1 MEEVNKY
8 LEQLLNI
15 NDTIVVSC
23 SGGPDSMCLLS
34 LLLNLKKVKSLNII
48 VAHVN
53 HKVRKES
60 DEEESFVKEY
70 TKSHGAIFELL
81 TINNYNKKN
90 FHDDARVQRYKFTDG
105 LMKKYKAKY
114 LFTAHHGDDLIE
126 TILMRIERGSN
137 LTGYIG
143 FKKEM
148 DHDGYKVI
156 RPLITLNK
164 CEIKNFDETN
174 NIPYRIDKTNMSNIY
189 TRNRYRNKIL
199 PLLKEKNDNIQ
210 LKYLKFSQELN
221 DYDTFIKRFITDK
234 KILKDNRIDIEKYN
248 SEGTFLKRKIIEM
261 CIQSIQQHDELYVTD
276 SVINEIQKAI
286 ESPKPNIKVSLN
298 NGYVGIKE
306 YNTFYISRQ
315 KDYKDFDILLKDR
328 FENEFWIIKT
338 NVSTEENS
346 NYIFRFLSSELSLPL
361 HIKCCK
367 QSDII
372 QPKNLNGNKK
382 VKDILKDCKIP
393 LEKRKNYPIIVDN
406 KGIVLAIPGLKKSQF
421 DKDKSQ
427 KYDIIIKCK
436 EKI

>member
-34 LLLNLKKVKSLNII
+34 LLLNFKKSKNLNII

-53 HKVRKES
+53 HKVREES
-60 DEEESFVKEY
+60 EEEETFVKEY

-90 FHDDARVQRYKFTDG
+90 FHDDARVQRYKFTDE
-105 LMKKYKAKY
+105 LMTKYKAKY

-148 DHDGYKVI
+148 EHNGYKVI

-164 CEIKNFDETN
+164 KEIKKFDDTN

-189 TRNRYRNKIL
+189 TRNRYRNLIL
-199 PLLKEKNDNIQ
+199 PLLREKNDDIQ

-221 DYDTFIKRFITDK
+221 NYDTFIKSCISDK
-234 KILKDNRIDIEKYN
+234 NILKENHININKYN
-248 SEGTFLKRKIIEM
+248 NEDAFLKRKIIEM
-261 CIQSIQQHDELYVTD
+261 CIQDIQQKDEFYVTD
-276 SVINEIQKAI
+276 SVIDEIQKAI
-286 ESPKPNIKVSLN
+286 ESPKPNIKVNLN

-306 YNTFYISRQ
+306 YDTFYISRQ
-315 KDYKDFDILLKDR
+315 KEYKDYDILLKDR

-338 NVSTEENS
+338 DVSTEENS
-346 NYIFRFLSSELSLPL
+346 NYIFRFLSNEISLPL
-361 HIKCCK
+361 HIKSCK
-367 QSDII
+367 QTDII
-372 QPKNLNGNKK
+372 KPKNLNGTKK

-393 LEKRKNYPIIVDN
+393 LEKRKSYPLIVDN